1 MILPENLSLDLFFN
15 KLEIPKSLGINA
27 RLFEQQTS
35 NQEVSIGFW
44 SENLT
49 TWNIFRVR
57 LQGHKNDILSSNII
71 LNKDKASSDLSYKLK
86 LNNNNTINFGV
97 HANVNHDILSP
108 QVFST
113 GGRITYSLKS
123 GRHIFQ
129 FFIFGTYEEN
139 LRP

>member
-1 MILPENLSLDLFFN
+1 MNHLPENLSLDLFSIS
-15 KLEIPKSLGINA
+15 LEIPKSLGINA

-113 GGRITYSLKS
+113 GGRITYSKKW
-123 GRHIFQ
+123 
-129 FFIFGTYEEN
+129 
-139 LRP
+139 